1 MKATLEFDD
10 EDDLRTAIDGYKWKL
25 VVWDL
30 NQKLRAYLKY
40 DESISDE
47 KYDMTE
53 QIKEDL
59 LGLINDYNLNL
70 D

>member
-47 KYDMTE
+47 KYEMTE

>member
-1 MKATLEFDD
+1 MKAILEFDD
-10 EDDLRTAIDGYKWKL
+10 EDDLKTAIDGYKWKL
-25 VVWDL
+25 VCWDL

-47 KYDMTE
+47 KYEMTE